1 MGALKSGALTHRV
14 ETETRWRQ
22 CATWVAHG
30 AERLLVQLRRNW
42 HVLFIQSAL
51 VVSVAAPFRSLVKQW
66 QRALGVWGVV
76 GCVGATA
83 CAVDEPLA
91 EPSSAPLATGE
102 RGVEIEESGPSI
114 GTHAANA
121 EEGTQPQRA
130 ARTVE
135 RAANVRPTLSPEVAQ
150 RLKGSLNERLTRS
163 VDGLPRYTLPGV
175 GDSVDTRGRFQH
187 VVVQTRDS
195 NGQLHTECFENQA
208 QLERALGTAVS
219 R

>member
-1 MGALKSGALTHRV
+1 M
-14 ETETRWRQ
+14 
-22 CATWVAHG
+22 
-30 AERLLVQLRRNW
+30 
-42 HVLFIQSAL
+42 
-51 VVSVAAPFRSLVKQW
+51 
-66 QRALGVWGVV
+66 WGVV

-91 EPSSAPLATGE
+91 EPNSAPLATGE
-102 RGVEIEESGPSI
+102 RGVEIEESGPNV
-114 GTHAANA
+114 TEPVNA
-121 EEGTQPQRA
+121 SKAEVATQPGRA
-130 ARTVE
+130 ARSVD
-135 RAANVRPTLSPEVAQ
+135 RVADVRPVLSPEVAQ
-150 RLKGSLNERLTRS
+150 RLRGSLSERLTRS

-195 NGQLHTECFENQA
+195 SGQLHTECFENQA

>member
-1 MGALKSGALTHRV
+1 M
-14 ETETRWRQ
+14 
-22 CATWVAHG
+22 
-30 AERLLVQLRRNW
+30 
-42 HVLFIQSAL
+42 
-51 VVSVAAPFRSLVKQW
+51 KQW

-76 GCVGATA
+76 GCVGVAA
-83 CAVDEPLA
+83 CAVDEPLV
-91 EPSSAPLATGE
+91 EPSSVPLATGE
-102 RGVEIEESGPSI
+102 RGVEIEESGPNI
-114 GTHAANA
+114 GAHAAHV
-121 EEGTQPQRA
+121 EQGTQPQRA
-130 ARTVE
+130 ARTLD
-135 RAANVRPTLSPEVAQ
+135 RAASARPTLSPDVAR
-150 RLKGSLNERLTRS
+150 RLEGSLSERLTRS